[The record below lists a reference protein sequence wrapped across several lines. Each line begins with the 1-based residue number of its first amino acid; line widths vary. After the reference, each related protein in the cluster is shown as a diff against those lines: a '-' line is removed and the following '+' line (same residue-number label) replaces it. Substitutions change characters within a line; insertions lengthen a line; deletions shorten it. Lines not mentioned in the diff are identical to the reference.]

1 MQRCVVFPR
10 LYAHRPRPALSLL
23 HMRATVVYAVVV
35 TIVAEQAR
43 SAHQSFRAVHDD
55 LPSTTSCSDCGAAH
69 SHDGRGLCGHTDNT
83 GRVGFVCLLSGNVPV
98 ACCCGAGVTRRASS
112 RPEHESVV
120 AACSQSNCCAGYS
133 AEAAGPYSLARPR
146 PSAKRARKV
155 VRAVLCRDI
164 GA

>member
-69 SHDGRGLCGHTDNT
+69 SHDGRGLCGHT